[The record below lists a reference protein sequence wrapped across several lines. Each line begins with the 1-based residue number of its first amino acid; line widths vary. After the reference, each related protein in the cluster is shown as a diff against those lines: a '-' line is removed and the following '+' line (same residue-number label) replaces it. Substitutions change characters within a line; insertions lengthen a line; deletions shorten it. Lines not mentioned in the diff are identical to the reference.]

1 MNAKRCLLA
10 AGLLFSS
17 VAAFPARAES
27 GLYLGGGIGQ
37 ATVKDSST
45 AGDFDADHAAYKAFV
60 GYRFGMLPI
69 VDLAVEGGYVD
80 FGKPSQD
87 IGGQR
92 AEFKIHG
99 AYAAGL
105 LIFPLG
111 PVDLYGKGGVIE
123 AKTESSVGGI
133 STSRSSS
140 NGFYGAGV
148 GLRVWKIG
156 LRAEYER
163 YQVKDVDRVQLF
175 SVSALFQF

>member
-1 MNAKRCLLA
+1 MTAKRWLLA
-10 AGLLFSS
+10 AGILLCGA
-17 VAAFPARAES
+17 AAFQARAES
-27 GLYLGGGIGQ
+27 GLYLGGGVGQ
-37 ATVKDSST
+37 ASVKDSTS
-45 AGDFDADHAAYKAFV
+45 AGDFDADNAAYKGFV

-87 IGGQR
+87 LGGQR
-92 AEFKIHG
+92 AELKLHG

-111 PVDLYGKGGVIE
+111 PIDLYGKGGVIE
-123 AKTESSVGGI
+123 AKTESSLGGI

-140 NGFYGAGV
+140 SGFYGAGV

-163 YQVKDVDRVQLF
+163 YQIKDVDRVQML